1 MKKTRKWYSYI
12 AIFNYDQDGI
22 NISFPDLPGCLSCA
36 DTTDEAIRNAK
47 EAMGL
52 YLYDTEM
59 ENETFPASSSLES
72 IELGKNDIP
81 YLVDVFMPEVRASVK
96 DAYVKKTLTL
106 PARIAYKAEK
116 AGVNF
121 SKVLRE
127 ALKEYLKYGS
137 EEKPS

>member
-137 EEKPS
+137 EEKAS

>member
-36 DTTDEAIRNAK
+36 DTTDEAIHNAK

-137 EEKPS
+137 EEKAS